1 MEDASTTT
9 KVLIYD
15 DEPNVRARLCS
26 IVEAAPGLQL
36 VGVPMSAADAADLI
50 ERHDPHVFIVDVDQ
64 PDVGVELCRELHV
77 RHPSVRCLVL
87 TGFADDDGL
96 VRALSAG
103 AVGYLRDDAE
113 PTVILR
119 AVADAMSSQQTLAVS
134 ASRRWRELGSPD
146 PRVADLYRGLSERER
161 SVVAAMVR
169 GQTNREIAHELALAE
184 TTIRNCI
191 SRVLAKL
198 RARNRTEV
206 VALLTGLAVHPTGAT
221 QHD

>member
-1 MEDASTTT
+1 M
-9 KVLIYD
+9 
-15 DEPNVRARLCS
+15 
-26 IVEAAPGLQL
+26 G
-36 VGVPMSAADAADLI
+36 
-50 ERHDPHVFIVDVDQ
+50 FIVDVDQ

-103 AVGYLRDDAE
+103 AVGYLCDDAE
-113 PTVILR
+113 PPVILR
-119 AVADAMSSQQTLAVS
+119 AVADAMAKQETLAVS

-146 PRVADLYRGLSERER
+146 PRGADLYRQLSERER

-169 GQTNREIAHELALAE
+169 GRTNREIAHELALAE

-206 VALLTGLAVHPTGAT
+206 VALLTGLAIQPTGAT
-221 QHD
+221 QQD